1 MCLSVFREFHAHLSG
16 ARQPRMI
23 RSPIGCLQDR
33 LLQENVIMD
42 DHKALG
48 IVSALANGVNPLTG
62 EVFPPDSPYQAADI
76 VRALYGCVRALDQN
90 LRRRSRPRAQLPANA
105 GKLWNDEEDRR
116 LLAGFDA
123 GRALTQLAEEH
134 GRTPAGIQAR
144 LEKHGRLQT
153 HADGKAS
160 WRTRPQPH
168 SAADVSPR
176 AAM

>member
-1 MCLSVFREFHAHLSG
+1 
-16 ARQPRMI
+16 
-23 RSPIGCLQDR
+23 
-33 LLQENVIMD
+33 MD
-42 DHKALG
+42 DSKALG

-62 EVFPPDSPYQAADI
+62 EVFPSDSPYQAADI
-76 VRALYGCVRALDQN
+76 VRALYVSVRALDQN
-90 LRRRSRPRAQLPANA
+90 LRRRSRPRAQLAANA

-116 LLAGFDA
+116 LLAAFDA
-123 GRALTQLAEEH
+123 GRALAELAEAH

-160 WRTRPQPH
+160 WRTRPQQQAV
-168 SAADVSPR
+168 SERSPR